1 MTQITSI
8 KLGLIVMCIAA
19 VTLSLAQTPRTG
31 TSGSNKTAATIG
43 TAAGHS
49 GLSGNFPNAVQAPTN
64 FRSNTST
71 RAEREYGST
80 HRDKRWSADRDQQS
94 NRWDYQRRRRTR

>member
-8 KLGLIVMCIAA
+8 KLGLIVMCV
-19 VTLSLAQTPRTG
+19 VTVALSLARTPRTG

-71 RAEREYGST
+71 GPNANVGA

-94 NRWDYQRRRRTR
+94 NRWDYQRRRGTR